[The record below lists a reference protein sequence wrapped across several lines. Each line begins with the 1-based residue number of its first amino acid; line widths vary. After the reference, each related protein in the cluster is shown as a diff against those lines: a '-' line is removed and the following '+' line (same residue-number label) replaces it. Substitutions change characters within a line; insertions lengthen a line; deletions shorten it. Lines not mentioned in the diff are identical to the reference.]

1 MIIADYYHTFAKT
14 NTGNNTGF
22 LLNERHASEAQKQV
36 KVLLIVK
43 YTIRWGSTEVSQKN
57 LTKQG
62 YLMPMLTAKVV
73 SVMSFKFPA
82 KLTIGM
88 VKEGGVETH

>member
-22 LLNERHASEAQKQV
+22 LLNEQHTSKAQKQV

-43 YTIRWGSTEVSQKN
+43 YTIR
-57 LTKQG
+57 
-62 YLMPMLTAKVV
+62 
-73 SVMSFKFPA
+73 
-82 KLTIGM
+82 
-88 VKEGGVETH
+88 

>member
-43 YTIRWGSTEVSQKN
+43 YTIR
-57 LTKQG
+57 
-62 YLMPMLTAKVV
+62 
-73 SVMSFKFPA
+73 
-82 KLTIGM
+82 
-88 VKEGGVETH
+88 